1 MFIWLLAIVLVGG
14 FAAIGFQTGAI
25 RSLVSLVGVL
35 IGLAV
40 ASAFGGVLSPLV
52 AKVTA
57 SNPLWLYGL
66 PATLGFLVVWL
77 IFFGAGFAAHKPVE
91 LHFKYRT
98 DDVTRDQFEK
108 MNKALGL
115 FVGMLA
121 GVILFFAA
129 GKPIYSHGYL
139 TTQTSNE
146 SLEVAPAKLV
156 SQIRNDMASTGW
168 DRAFAALDS
177 TPAGR
182 YEIVNL
188 LGFIHENPAVR
199 ARFQTYPPLLAL
211 MERPEL
217 TAVLGDA
224 EYLKLLD
231 DKSGLT
237 AIHNHPQ
244 TQALLASAD
253 VKDALAKLD
262 LKDFKT
268 YLETGKSPLY
278 DDEKILG
285 RWRADVTPTIIDAR
299 RKRAN
304 LAPAELRN
312 VRSVIGTFLKNA
324 TAVAYPD
331 GRFVLTVPMPE
342 LPKPPA
348 EGEAAEAAAAPG
360 PAGMDPALARRYG
373 LRGGAPLTPT
383 PAASASAASAVDPLS
398 LARRYFA
405 ALGGQD
411 GKGLAAL
418 TAEGTWVRSGGRYL
432 ITMEQGGK
440 KEVRDSG
447 INDIGRLEIPL
458 QELKLTLFF
467 VPAQ

>member
-1 MFIWLLAIVLVGG
+1 MLIWLLAIVLVGG

-25 RSLVSLVGVL
+25 RSLVSFLGVL

-40 ASAFGGVLSPLV
+40 ASAVGGVLTPLV

-57 SNPLWLYGL
+57 SNPMWNYGL
-66 PATLGFLVVWL
+66 PAALGFLLVWL
-77 IFFGAGFAAHKPVE
+77 VFFGAGFAAHKPVE
-91 LHFKYRT
+91 LHFKYRE

-108 MNKALGL
+108 MNKALGV

-121 GVILFFAA
+121 GVTLFFAA
-129 GKPIYSHGYL
+129 GKPLYAMGYL
-139 TTQTSNE
+139 TTQLANE
-146 SLEVAPAKLV
+146 AEVAPVKLV
-156 SQIRNDMASTGW
+156 SQARSDMTASGW
-168 DRAFAALDS
+168 DRAFAPLDS
-177 TPAGR
+177 TPAKE
-182 YEIVNL
+182 YQIADL

-199 ARFQTYPPLLAL
+199 LRLQTYPPFLAL
-211 MERPEL
+211 AEKPEI
-217 TAVLGDA
+217 TDILGDG

-237 AIHNHPQ
+237 ALHNHPK
-244 TQALLASAD
+244 TQAVLTSSEITQELG
-253 VKDALAKLD
+253 KLD
-262 LKDFKT
+262 LKDLKT
-268 YLETGKSPLY
+268 YLETGKSPLF

-299 RKRAN
+299 RKRTN
-304 LAPAELRN
+304 LAPPELRN
-312 VRSVIGTFLKNA
+312 IRSVIATFLKNA

-331 GRFVLTVPMPE
+331 GRFVLNVPLPE

-348 EGEAAEAAAAPG
+348 EGENQEQAAAAPVQ
-360 PAGMDPALARRYG
+360 GMDPSLARRYG
-373 LRGGAPLTPT
+373 ITARSAAPAAATAAAATSTPT
-383 PAASASAASAVDPLS
+383 DPLS
-398 LARRYFA
+398 LAKKYFA

-411 GKGLAAL
+411 GKGLSAL
-418 TAEGTWVRSGGRYL
+418 AAEGTWVRAGGRYL
-432 ITMEQGGK
+432 ITIEQGGK

-458 QELKLTLFF
+458 PELKLTLFF